1 MATPAFEDKNI
12 ATVPGHWL
20 LARLGKRVLRPG
32 GLALTKAM
40 LRQAHVTD
48 ADIVEIAPG
57 IGRTAQEILQMQP
70 KSYRGI
76 DANPDAVALVNNIVA
91 AKGSCQLGC
100 AQKTDLASSSAD
112 VVVGEAMLTM
122 QTLEDKKAII
132 GEAFRILRPGGRYA
146 IHELGL
152 LPDDIDDE
160 LKKHIHQDV
169 TRAIKVQARP
179 LTTSEW
185 TQLLVNAGFV
195 VRFTQTAPML
205 LMDPRRNLADEGFV
219 RVLRILKNALTIPGA
234 LSRVKQMRATFARY
248 KDSLCG
254 IALVAEKPKK

>member
-1 MATPAFEDKNI
+1 M
-12 ATVPGHWL
+12 
-20 LARLGKRVLRPG
+20 
-32 GLALTKAM
+32 
-40 LRQAHVTD
+40 
-48 ADIVEIAPG
+48 
-57 IGRTAQEILQMQP
+57 
-70 KSYRGI
+70 
-76 DANPDAVALVNNIVA
+76 
-91 AKGSCQLGC
+91 
-100 AQKTDLASSSAD
+100 
-112 VVVGEAMLTM
+112 
-122 QTLEDKKAII
+122 
-132 GEAFRILRPGGRYA
+132 
-146 IHELGL
+146 
-152 LPDDIDDE
+152 PDDIDDE

-248 KDSLCG
+248 KDSSWM
-254 IALVAEKPKK
+254 A